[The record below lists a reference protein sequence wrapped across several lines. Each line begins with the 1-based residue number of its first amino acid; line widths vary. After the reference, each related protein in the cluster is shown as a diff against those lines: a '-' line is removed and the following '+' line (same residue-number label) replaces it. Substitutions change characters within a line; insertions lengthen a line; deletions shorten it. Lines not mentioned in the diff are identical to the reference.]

1 MKSEL
6 IGYITGLINIKQREL
21 DYCKADNDDRFYI
34 HDNIKND
41 LTDLLTFVEDLQE
54 EVENTEG
61 NLSYN
66 SLVHRNARLNLL
78 IAEKD
83 SRIKELENNRM
94 QLQDRQPLN
103 LKIAEL
109 ETEAEQLEAKYEN
122 CRNIASG
129 RIGGYKNT
137 ITQKQI
143 IIIKKK
149 AGSSLSSKVLPGIIH
164 PPRILLY
171 IPASVW

>member
-1 MKSEL
+1 MKEQL

-109 ETEAEQLEAKYEN
+109 ETKLK
-122 CRNIASG
+122 G
-129 RIGGYKNT
+129 DK
-137 ITQKQI
+137 
-143 IIIKKK
+143 
-149 AGSSLSSKVLPGIIH
+149 
-164 PPRILLY
+164 
-171 IPASVW
+171 